1 MGFDFAAQRDNSA
14 VPVHFR
20 NIKHI
25 KNPLLMPPIPIAI
38 GTQKGELRVR
48 QSQYEG
54 ERQRIISSS
63 HHHIIAFLQ
72 LPPCGTSFAF
82 TKSILVYLIFPI
94 TYYEMVLRLERFKNG
109 KW

>member
-1 MGFDFAAQRDNSA
+1 MKLLAEDGKMRMTDVADTEQLFRLIQSVPSPKAEPFKQWLAQVGRERIDELED
-14 VPVHFR
+14 PE
-20 NIKHI
+20 
-25 KNPLLMPPIPIAI
+25 I
-38 GTQKGELRVR
+38 G
-48 QSQYEG
+48 
-54 ERQRIISSS
+54 I
-63 HHHIIAFLQ
+63 LQ